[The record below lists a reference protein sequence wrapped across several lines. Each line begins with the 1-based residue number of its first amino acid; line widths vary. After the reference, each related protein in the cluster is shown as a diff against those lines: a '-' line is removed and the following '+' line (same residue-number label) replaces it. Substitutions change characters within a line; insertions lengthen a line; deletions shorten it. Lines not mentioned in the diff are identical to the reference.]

1 MWKENDLEMAPEPTP
16 RKRRQKVIRNL
27 VSIGGVISELGAV
40 YRAYVRGEIPAQKA
54 QVRRALLSELRA
66 AVEGVEL
73 AKRLDEIEA
82 LVKAGDPAAPNVKP
96 RLVSSQ

>member
-1 MWKENDLEMAPEPTP
+1 MWKENDPEMAQEPAP
-16 RKRRQKVIRNL
+16 RKRARRIAYKLNT
-27 VSIGGVISELGAV
+27 IGGVISELGAV

-54 QVRRALLSELRA
+54 QVRKALLAEIRA

-73 AKRLDEIEA
+73 AQRLDEIEA
-82 LVKAGDPAAPNVKP
+82 LVKAGDSAAPNVKP